1 MDIFLQELVVNHML
15 PLSKNSPPVPA
26 QMVLHSIVVYEP
38 EKNKESALRNAL
50 VFFPHDTRRR
60 LTSEQLNVLAK
71 AQCALVVYE
80 SDTLLSGGSGMLP
93 LPVFAIPDT
102 CSISKD

>member
-38 EKNKESALRNAL
+38 EKNKESALRNA
-50 VFFPHDTRRR
+50 
-60 LTSEQLNVLAK
+60 
-71 AQCALVVYE
+71 
-80 SDTLLSGGSGMLP
+80 
-93 LPVFAIPDT
+93 
-102 CSISKD
+102 